1 MCETLPSKQ
10 TKELDQTESFIL
22 ITDAVTILHR
32 HHTVIM
38 MGADSERNGGSSD
51 DKERLSTAGSNSVAG
66 SDVSADAD
74 HEEVVCLVLVA
85 SVLQSGGFYSLCV
98 YCGFVWICDLMV
110 LLTDCTR

>member
-1 MCETLPSKQ
+1 MSLTDDG
-10 TKELDQTESFIL
+10 LDSPHCDVED
-22 ITDAVTILHR
+22 DATSAASS
-32 HHTVIM
+32 TV
-38 MGADSERNGGSSD
+38 GADCERNGGSSD

-98 YCGFVWICDLMV
+98 YCGFVWICDLMI
-110 LLTDCTR
+110 L